1 MLGRSTR
8 FQVYSYLLRTA
19 SITCLPAQ
27 ISQSGLEYI
36 PLHGQLLPG
45 APNSSSLTSC
55 QWTSSPAFCRVS
67 PRSLFTLA
75 MTAQAVQP
83 AVYSEGFEGQ
93 GIWGR
98 LI

>member
-1 MLGRSTR
+1 MLGRSTG

-19 SITCLPAQ
+19 GITCLPARS
-27 ISQSGLEYI
+27 SQPGLGYNQ
-36 PLHGQLLPG
+36 LSGQLLPG

-55 QWTSSPAFCRVS
+55 QWTSSPALCWVS
-67 PRSLFTLA
+67 PHSLFEPA
-75 MTAQAVQP
+75 MTALAVRP